1 MRRKTVHPRGVKRP
15 AARRAL
21 TRLAGVLALLLTVST
36 AACVLAWSLYPFPL
50 ERLQQWPASPV
61 VLDGQG
67 HRLFSVVDRDGQW
80 RYPVPLA
87 EISPWLIQATIAT
100 EDQRFYRHP
109 GVDPWAV
116 LRALAQNLGAGRIVS
131 GASTLDMQVCRMMD
145 DRPRTVRAK
154 VIEAFRA
161 VQLNRLMTKD
171 RILETYLN
179 IAPYGGNLRGVEA
192 AAQRYFG
199 KCAGQLSLAEAAL
212 IAGLPQSPTRY
223 DPLRHPEA
231 ALMRQ
236 RTVLQGMAL
245 RGVITAE
252 QAQEA
257 RSWPVTVG
265 PWSRVQLAPHAS
277 ALALQR
283 RPRGG
288 RVTVDLDLQDQVDR
302 LVRQHQDRL
311 PRDTEVAVVVID
323 VAESAIVAM
332 VGSGDPAD
340 PVDGQVNGALAR
352 RSPGSALKPFVYA
365 AAFEAG
371 RLNGGSTV
379 YDVPIVRGPWSPANF
394 DKTYAQEITAAEA
407 LRRSLN
413 VPAILIAE
421 GVGLARCCGVLEAAG
436 VSLAPDSRTQGG
448 LALAVGGVEVTLL
461 DLTNAYA
468 TLARNGVRRPPR
480 LFVDEPSP
488 QTQALRPEVCA
499 ALSDILSSRH
509 RQPALEGTSDAE
521 VPWFMWKTGTSSG
534 RRDAWAVGHN
544 TRYAIGVWIG
554 RFRGTGRAEYVG
566 AEAAEPLLCGLFC
579 LPRIRTDADPP
590 APDPLGTPGPPLLP
604 KEVAHRL
611 RITAP
616 GPGEVFIAVQGTAL
630 VHARANQDREN
641 SWFLNGRLEGRG
653 QTQRLVLT
661 PGAYELRCVD
671 RDGSSSA
678 VRFTVRPPE
687 IPR

>member
-1 MRRKTVHPRGVKRP
+1 MGRKTVHPRGAKRP
-15 AARRAL
+15 AFRRAL
-21 TRLAGVLALLLTVST
+21 RASAAVLALVLTLST
-36 AACVLAWSLYPFPL
+36 AACVLAWSLAPFPL
-50 ERLQQWPASPV
+50 DRLQQWPASPV

-67 HRLFSVVDRDGQW
+67 RRLFSVVDRDGQW

-109 GVDPWAV
+109 GVDLWAV
-116 LRALAQNLGAGRIVS
+116 LRALGQNLGAWRVVS

-145 DRPRTVRAK
+145 QRPRTLGAK
-154 VIEAFRA
+154 VVEAFRA
-161 VQLNRLMTKD
+161 VQLNRVMSKD

-192 AAQRYFG
+192 AARRYFG
-199 KCAGQLSLAEAAL
+199 KCAGELSLAEAAL

-223 DPLRHPEA
+223 NPIRHPEA
-231 ALMRQ
+231 ALMR
-236 RTVLQGMAL
+236 RRRVLQGMFN
-245 RGVITAE
+245 RGLITAQQVRE
-252 QAQEA
+252 AQSGPAQICPPPSA
-257 RSWPVTVG
+257 R
-265 PWSRVQLAPHAS
+265 LAPHLCT
-277 ALALQR
+277 LALRR
-283 RPRGG
+283 RPMGG
-288 RVTVDLDLQDQVDR
+288 RLIVDPDLQDQVER
-302 LVRQHQDRL
+302 LACRHLDGL
-311 PRDTEVAVVVID
+311 PGGTELAVVVID
-323 VAESAIVAM
+323 VAESAIVAL

-365 AAFEAG
+365 AALEAG

-436 VSLAPDSRTQGG
+436 VSLAQDSRTQGG

-480 LFVDEPSP
+480 LFVDESSP

-509 RQPALEGTSDAE
+509 RQPALEGTPDAD

-534 RRDAWAVGHN
+534 RRDAWALGHN
-544 TRYAIGVWIG
+544 TRYAIGGWMG
-554 RFRGTGRAEYVG
+554 RSRGTGRAEYG
-566 AEAAEPLLCGLFC
+566 G
-579 LPRIRTDADPP
+579 
-590 APDPLGTPGPPLLP
+590 G
-604 KEVAHRL
+604 
-611 RITAP
+611 
-616 GPGEVFIAVQGTAL
+616 
-630 VHARANQDREN
+630 
-641 SWFLNGRLEGRG
+641 
-653 QTQRLVLT
+653 
-661 PGAYELRCVD
+661 
-671 RDGSSSA
+671 
-678 VRFTVRPPE
+678 
-687 IPR
+687 